1 MNITI
6 LNNGSEPL
14 RVSYADGGSG
24 AVFPLNPG
32 KFATLDTDAVISV
45 EEMKVEEAA

>member
-14 RVSYADGGSG
+14 YIRHSSEKTGG
-24 AVFPLNPG
+24 VFPLNPG
-32 KFATLDTDAVISV
+32 KFATVECDVLAF
-45 EEMKVEEAA
+45 EEMKAEAAA